1 MARVC
6 KFYTWQQG
14 DISDSR
20 NLTRTITTTKIKF
33 LSLPNASVYKYINIW
48 YIFQEYET
56 NTLPKIFKSDP

>member
-6 KFYTWQQG
+6 KIYTWQQG

-33 LSLPNASVYKYINIW
+33 LSLSVYKYMNIW